1 MPTLLSNRVLPCGKP
16 SNQELRREAREL
28 RGVMRIMGSV
38 STLDGL
44 LTTHSINLEGHC
56 VVMFKTTAADTML
69 HIRASAQ
76 PPASDLDGSVSRQ
89 WGAPGDTWGPGRGG
103 LHSLEPNVPL
113 CAFLTPRWKLKV
125 VTSPLVRLYLSPR
138 LSWSGSEIVNEGTFP
153 LTALHLPSL
162 TQSGA
167 AVGHEMLGMPLE
179 AIHWENKLP
188 FNVQNAHRFS

>member
-1 MPTLLSNRVLPCGKP
+1 MPTLLSNPVLPCGKP

-44 LTTHSINLEGHC
+44 LTTHSINLEGCC

-89 WGAPGDTWGPGRGG
+89 
-103 LHSLEPNVPL
+103 
-113 CAFLTPRWKLKV
+113 
-125 VTSPLVRLYLSPR
+125 
-138 LSWSGSEIVNEGTFP
+138 
-153 LTALHLPSL
+153 
-162 TQSGA
+162 
-167 AVGHEMLGMPLE
+167 
-179 AIHWENKLP
+179 
-188 FNVQNAHRFS
+188 